1 LRCAAGRRGKLDQPV
16 IEENRFVRG
25 GEQDMSNSQNKLA
38 LTLQYVVVLIS
49 AIVFI
54 FPILWMILTS
64 LKNETDAFTS
74 VPKWVFAVTFDNYKT
89 VLVDKGFLHYLGNS
103 LYVSVVSTVLAI
115 ILGSGVAYP
124 FARYKLAG
132 AKNVLTWI
140 LTLRIVP
147 PIVSI
152 LPIYLVFSKLNM
164 LDTYTALILMYTFM
178 NLPLAIW
185 LLYGFFKDVPG
196 EIEESALVDGCNRF
210 TAFFRVIFPIV
221 GPGLVSAGLLSF
233 IFAWN
238 EFLFANILSGPHV
251 RSAPVGLNEYAT
263 PVSVLWGQIAAA
275 GTMIIVPI
283 AVITIALQ
291 RKMVRGLTMGA
302 VKG

>member
-1 LRCAAGRRGKLDQPV
+1 
-16 IEENRFVRG
+16 
-25 GEQDMSNSQNKLA
+25 MSASPKKPL
-38 LTLQYVVVLIS
+38 LVLMY
-49 AIVFI
+49 AIVIAAMLFFI
-54 FPILWMILTS
+54 FPIVWMVLTS
-64 LKNETDAFTS
+64 LKNQNDAFTA
-74 VPKWVFAVTFDNYKT
+74 VPKWSFAVTYDNYRT
-89 VLVDKGFLHYLGNS
+89 ILFEREFLKYLLNS
-103 LYVSVVSTVLAI
+103 LYISLLSTLLAVF
-115 ILGSGVAYP
+115 LGCGIAYP
-124 FARYKLAG
+124 FARYNIKG
-132 AKNVLTWI
+132 AKNILTWI

-152 LPIYLVFSKLNM
+152 LPIYLVFSKVGL
-164 LDTYTALILMYTFM
+164 LDTYTSLVLMYTFM
-178 NLPLAIW
+178 NLPLTTW
-185 LLYGFFKDVPG
+185 LLFGFFKDVPG

-210 TAFFRVIFPIV
+210 TAFFRVVFPII

-251 RSAPVGLNEYAT
+251 RTAPVALNEYAT

-275 GTMIIVPI
+275 GTMIILPI
-283 AVITIALQ
+283 AIITIVLQ

>member
-1 LRCAAGRRGKLDQPV
+1 M
-16 IEENRFVRG
+16 F
-25 GEQDMSNSQNKLA
+25 
-38 LTLQYVVVLIS
+38 
-49 AIVFI
+49 
-54 FPILWMILTS
+54 LTS
-64 LKNETDAFTS
+64 LKSQNDAFTAI
-74 VPKWVFAVTFDNYKT
+74 PKWIFTVTYDNYQT
-89 VLVDKGFLHYLGNS
+89 VLFERDFQKYLWNS
-103 LYVSVVSTVLAI
+103 LYVSVFSTVLAV
-115 ILGSGVAYP
+115 ILGSGIAYP
-124 FARYKLAG
+124 FARYNIKG
-132 AKNVLTWI
+132 AKDILTWI

-147 PIVSI
+147 PIVSV
-152 LPIYLVFSKLNM
+152 LPIYLLFSNMNM

-178 NLPLAIW
+178 NLPLVTW

-210 TAFFRVIFPIV
+210 TAFFRVIFPII

-238 EFLFANILSGPHV
+238 EFLFANILSGPNV
-251 RSAPVGLNEYAT
+251 RTAPVGLNEYAT

-283 AVITIALQ
+283 AIITLVLQ
-291 RKMVRGLTMGA
+291 RKMVSGLTMGA

>member
-1 LRCAAGRRGKLDQPV
+1 MSESKSKSFTLLLYLIV
-16 IEENRFVRG
+16 II
-25 GEQDMSNSQNKLA
+25 A
-38 LTLQYVVVLIS
+38 T
-49 AIVFI
+49 IVFI
-54 FPILWMILTS
+54 FPIAWMFLTS
-64 LKNETDAFTS
+64 LKSQNDAFTAI
-74 VPKWVFAVTFDNYKT
+74 PKWIFTVTYDNYQT
-89 VLVDKGFLHYLGNS
+89 VLFERDFQKYLWNS
-103 LYVSVVSTVLAI
+103 LYVSVFSTVLAV
-115 ILGSGVAYP
+115 ILGSGIAYP
-124 FARYKLAG
+124 FARYNIKG
-132 AKNVLTWI
+132 AKDILTWI

-147 PIVSI
+147 PIVSV
-152 LPIYLVFSKLNM
+152 LPIYLLFSNMNM

-178 NLPLAIW
+178 NLPLVTW

-210 TAFFRVIFPIV
+210 TAFFRVIFPII

-238 EFLFANILSGPHV
+238 EFLFANILSGPNV
-251 RSAPVGLNEYAT
+251 RTAPVGLNEYAT

-283 AVITIALQ
+283 AIITLVLQ
-291 RKMVRGLTMGA
+291 RKMVSGLTMGA

>member
-1 LRCAAGRRGKLDQPV
+1 MSESKSKSFTLLLYLIV
-16 IEENRFVRG
+16 I
-25 GEQDMSNSQNKLA
+25 LA
-38 LTLQYVVVLIS
+38 T
-49 AIVFI
+49 IVFI
-54 FPILWMILTS
+54 FPIAWMFLTS
-64 LKNETDAFTS
+64 LKSQNDAFTAI
-74 VPKWVFAVTFDNYKT
+74 PKWIFTVTYDNYQT
-89 VLVDKGFLHYLGNS
+89 VLFERDFQKYLWNS
-103 LYVSVVSTVLAI
+103 LYVSVFSTVLAV
-115 ILGSGVAYP
+115 ILGSGIAYP
-124 FARYKLAG
+124 FARYNIKG
-132 AKNVLTWI
+132 AKDILTWI

-147 PIVSI
+147 PIVSV
-152 LPIYLVFSKLNM
+152 LPIYLLFSNMNM

-178 NLPLAIW
+178 NLPLVTW

-210 TAFFRVIFPIV
+210 TAFFRVIFPII

-238 EFLFANILSGPHV
+238 EFLFANILSGPNV
-251 RSAPVGLNEYAT
+251 RTAPVGLNEYAT

-283 AVITIALQ
+283 AIITLVLQ
-291 RKMVRGLTMGA
+291 RKMVSGLTMGA

>member
-1 LRCAAGRRGKLDQPV
+1 MNTSKQKCLAGLQLIIV
-16 IEENRFVRG
+16 LLAMVVFV
-25 GEQDMSNSQNKLA
+25 
-38 LTLQYVVVLIS
+38 
-49 AIVFI
+49 
-54 FPILWMILTS
+54 FPIFWMILTS
-64 LKNETDAFTS
+64 LKTQNDAFTA
-74 VPKWVFAVTFDNYKT
+74 VPKWIFSVTFDNYKT
-89 VLVDKGFLHYLGNS
+89 VLFDRNFMAYLMNS
-103 LYVSVVSTVLAI
+103 FYVSLVSTLFAVL
-115 ILGSGVAYP
+115 LGCGVAYP
-124 FARYKLAG
+124 FARYGLRGTKD
-132 AKNVLTWI
+132 VLTWI

-152 LPIYLVFSKLNM
+152 TPIYLLFSKFNM
-164 LDTYTALILMYTFM
+164 LDSYTALILMYTFM

-196 EIEESALVDGCNRF
+196 ELEESALVDGCNRF
-210 TAFFRVIFPIV
+210 TAFFRVIFPV
-221 GPGLVSAGLLSF
+221 VAPGLISAGLLSF

-238 EFLFANILSGPHV
+238 EFLFANILSGPNV
-251 RSAPVGLNEYAT
+251 RTAPVGLNEYAT

>member
-1 LRCAAGRRGKLDQPV
+1 MSESKSKSFTLLLYLIV
-16 IEENRFVRG
+16 I
-25 GEQDMSNSQNKLA
+25 LA
-38 LTLQYVVVLIS
+38 T
-49 AIVFI
+49 IVFI
-54 FPILWMILTS
+54 FPIAWMFLTS
-64 LKNETDAFTS
+64 LKSQNDAFTAI
-74 VPKWVFAVTFDNYKT
+74 PKWIFTVTFDNYQT
-89 VLVDKGFLHYLGNS
+89 VLFERDFQKYLWNS
-103 LYVSVVSTVLAI
+103 LYVSVFSTVLAV
-115 ILGSGVAYP
+115 ILGSGIAYP
-124 FARYKLAG
+124 FARYNIKG
-132 AKNVLTWI
+132 AKDILTWI

-147 PIVSI
+147 PIVSV
-152 LPIYLVFSKLNM
+152 LPIYLLFSNMNM

-178 NLPLAIW
+178 NLPLVTW

-210 TAFFRVIFPIV
+210 TAFFRVIFPII

-238 EFLFANILSGPHV
+238 EFLFANILSGPNV
-251 RSAPVGLNEYAT
+251 RTAPVGLNEYAT

-283 AVITIALQ
+283 AIITLVLQ
-291 RKMVRGLTMGA
+291 RKMVSGLTMGA